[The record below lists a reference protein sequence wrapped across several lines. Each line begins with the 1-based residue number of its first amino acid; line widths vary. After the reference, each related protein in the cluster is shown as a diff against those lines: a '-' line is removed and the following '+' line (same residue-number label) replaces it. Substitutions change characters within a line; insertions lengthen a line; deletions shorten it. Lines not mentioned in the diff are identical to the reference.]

1 MRLSITLPEGVL
13 APKYRLFQR
22 VRYTAK
28 PKSTEGVITGMGYIS
43 PAVALAEGFGTCGW
57 QYEIRHE
64 AGIGKPLEDLVG
76 KCFEA
81 EIVEEASIEGEVEGV
96 ADDA

>member
-1 MRLSITLPEGVL
+1 MQLFSIALPKDVPT
-13 APKYRLFQR
+13 PKYQLFQW

-28 PKSTEGVITGMGYIS
+28 PKPAEGVITGMGYIS

-57 QYEIRHE
+57 QYEIRRE

-81 EIVEEASIEGEVEGV
+81 EIVEESNIEGMD
-96 ADDA
+96 DDA